1 MSAID
6 VRFSGLGCVCVR
18 IGLGFAGGGGVSV
31 TVCLEPYITI
41 HMAHVA
47 FIHAFINIAANLR
60 KLFGTSYMRH
70 MEACNVLGFL
80 C

>member
-31 TVCLEPYITI
+31 TVCLLCLEPYITI

-60 KLFGTSYMRH
+60 KLFGTSYASH
-70 MEACNVLGFL
+70 GGV
-80 C
+80 